1 MRLLIL
7 GGIGE
12 ALHLAS
18 TLAPRHEV
26 LYSIAGHGRTP
37 VLPCAVRVGGFGGVA
52 GLVAFLQQQAID
64 LVIDAT
70 HPYAA
75 HMSQHA
81 VAATQALHLPLWAYR
96 RPPWV
101 ADVGDDWRNVRDWA
115 RMQSALQIFKR
126 PFFSIGLEPLRHVA
140 AIPAHQHWLIRCLAA
155 PPPSSA
161 RVTLICA
168 TGPFY
173 LAQELELFTA
183 QRIDVLVMK
192 NSGGNAVEGK
202 VLAARE
208 LKLPVIVLERPTLP
222 KAQREFND
230 IAALSAALATAV
242 EGWR

>member
-18 TLAPRHEV
+18 ALAPRHEV
-26 LYSIAGHGRTP
+26 IYSIAGRGRTP
-37 VLPCAVRVGGFGGVA
+37 VLPCTIRVGGFGGVA
-52 GLVAFLQQQAID
+52 GLVSFLREQAID

-81 VAATQALHLPLWAYR
+81 AAATQALHLPLWAYR
-96 RPPWV
+96 REPWV
-101 ADVGDDWRNVRDWA
+101 ADVGDDWRSVRDWA
-115 RMQSALQIFKR
+115 SVQSALQTFKR
-126 PFFSIGLEPLRHVA
+126 PFFSIGLEPLRHIASIA
-140 AIPAHQHWLIRCLAA
+140 AQQHWLIRCLAA
-155 PPPSSA
+155 PPPSSTQ
-161 RVTLICA
+161 VTLICA

-183 QRIDVLVMK
+183 QRIDALVMK

-202 VLAARE
+202 VLAARQ
-208 LKLPVIVLERPTLP
+208 LQIPVLVWERPVLP
-222 KAQREFND
+222 QADREFSD
-230 IAALSAALATAV
+230 LTALLDALRTLAQSS
-242 EGWR
+242 